1 MPKLSSAI
9 VARHRRN
16 PLSIAFGLLLRFM
29 KRLVLILI
37 MLIVPLQSVWAA
49 ASAYCTHEADA
60 ATGHFGHH
68 SHQHGAGKADGE
80 PDQNSPAGKA
90 VDNDCGLCHLG
101 HCSFLNTQ
109 TRLGLVEAKASPILS
124 TQRLGLSD
132 ITARPERPNWP
143 LLA

>member
-1 MPKLSSAI
+1 
-9 VARHRRN
+9 
-16 PLSIAFGLLLRFM
+16 
-29 KRLVLILI
+29 

-68 SHQHGAGKADGE
+68 SHQHGGVKVDAE
-80 PDQNSPAGKA
+80 PGQDSPAGMALDK
-90 VDNDCGLCHLG
+90 DCGLCHLG
-101 HCSFLNTQ
+101 YCPFSHTQ
-109 TRLGLVEAKASPILS
+109 TRLGPGDVSASPILS

>member
-1 MPKLSSAI
+1 
-9 VARHRRN
+9 
-16 PLSIAFGLLLRFM
+16 M

-49 ASAYCTHEADA
+49 VSAYCAHEADA

-68 SHQHGAGKADGE
+68 SHQHGALKADAE
-80 PDQNSPAGKA
+80 SDQDSSAGK
-90 VDNDCGLCHLG
+90 VIDKDKDNDCGLCHLG
-101 HCSFLNTQ
+101 HGSFLNTQ
-109 TRLGLVEAKASPILS
+109 TRLGLVDANASPILS

-143 LLA
+143 SLA